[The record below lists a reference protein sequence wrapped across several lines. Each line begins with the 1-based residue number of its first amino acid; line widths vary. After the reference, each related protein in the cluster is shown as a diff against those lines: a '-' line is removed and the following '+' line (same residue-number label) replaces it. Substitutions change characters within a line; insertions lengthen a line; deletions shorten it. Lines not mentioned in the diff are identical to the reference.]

1 MDYDEF
7 VLGDGRRV
15 RRALVA
21 YYGSEIGNEAADDA
35 MALAWERW
43 ADLGSMI
50 DPAGYVFRIG
60 QTKAQRHLR
69 WRNRR
74 ALFPVP
80 DVGAAAA
87 DIAAAVDLLNALARL
102 RPDQRTAVMLVK
114 SFGYTHL
121 EVSELLGVSASV
133 VNNLVHRAV
142 VRLRSILEVPS

>member
-1 MDYDEF
+1 MDYDDF
-7 VLGDGRRV
+7 VLGHGRRV

-43 ADLGSMI
+43 SDLGTMV

-69 WRNRR
+69 WHNRR
-74 ALFPVP
+74 SLFPVP
-80 DVGAAAA
+80 DAGRAEA
-87 DIAAAVDLLNALARL
+87 DVPSSLDLLNALSRL
-102 RPDQRTAVMLVK
+102 RADQRTAVTLVK
-114 SFGYTHL
+114 SFGYTHH
-121 EVSELLGVSASV
+121 EVAELLGVSASA

-142 VRLRSILEVPS
+142 VRLRSILEIPT